1 MRLKTGSLLRG
12 IVLAAASL
20 FVVAGCKKSSNSSSN
35 NNNSE
40 QMTAMIGSTTFQT
53 NTVVGEYSQAASL
66 YEVGGYS
73 IKSGDTAIL
82 SVYFNPPQQILV
94 PVSSD
99 TAFIDVEYE
108 DSKTG
113 LTYNGGQLGG
123 GRSILTILALDT
135 VLLKVNGT
143 FSGIL
148 YNTNG
153 TSDSVAVT
161 NGQFSST
168 YIIGP

>member
-1 MRLKTGSLLRG
+1 
-12 IVLAAASL
+12 
-20 FVVAGCKKSSNSSSN
+20 
-35 NNNSE
+35 
-40 QMTAMIGSTTFQT
+40 MTAMIGSTTFQT

-143 FSGIL
+143 FSGIFTIQTVL
-148 YNTNG
+148 RTASRLRTGNSARPISLGHDPYRTCRMSN
-153 TSDSVAVT
+153 
-161 NGQFSST
+161 
-168 YIIGP
+168 